1 MVSSDKSA
9 DRNVSSDK
17 LHQRLSSQSDITV
30 SQKTCDDKIDSSN
43 PERAGRIPS
52 VASEKEVQDS
62 DATPDA
68 LQSDQEGSACT
79 SPLQRS
85 LQSPNTDQRPLQSR
99 KSEQRSTCSLTEKPL
114 QNHSS
119 IPRALHCGQDSPSIA
134 REKVSKDGY
143 NWRKYGQKNVKGNE
157 YIRSYYKCTHPNCPA
172 KKQLERSNNGQIID
186 TFCIGQHNHP
196 QVNSLRPV
204 EEKSNKP
211 SLAEMKEKTSIEHGC
226 VPQQIK
232 SLETH
237 PVSTVSTM
245 NQVKAAPLQSI
256 RTSDVVLANEDP
268 EPKRLK
274 IKNINADAPVIEKS
288 VGESRFVVQ
297 TSSEVDFINDGYRWR
312 KYGQKLVKGNPNPRS
327 YYRCS
332 SPGCPVKKHVERASH
347 DQKIVITTY
356 EGHHDH
362 ESPSGRTVIH
372 NGAADT
378 STAIINSDSGTKSR
392 ENSVCVHPAKQQSQE
407 QPNPNAE
414 QIAKPKTCDM
424 DESQEIDTQ
433 VSESEKEQ
441 NGNMGVG
448 NDSGSEPPC
457 RLNKQQKD
465 EQVRTISEEGKLNK
479 QSEADAEP
487 VQN

>member
-43 PERAGRIPS
+43 PERARRIPS
-52 VASEKEVQDS
+52 VASEKEVLDS

-85 LQSPNTDQRPLQSR
+85 LQSPNTDQHPLQSR
-99 KSEQRSTCSLTEKPL
+99 KSEQRSTCSLNEKPL
-114 QNHSS
+114 QNRSS

-211 SLAEMKEKTSIEHGC
+211 SLADMKDKTSIEHGC

-256 RTSDVVLANEDP
+256 RTRDVVLANEDP

-274 IKNINADAPVIEKS
+274 QNNINADAPVVEKS

-378 STAIINSDSGTKSR
+378 STAIINSDSGTKSG

-407 QPNPNAE
+407 QPNPNGE

-424 DESQEIDTQ
+424 DESQGIDTQ

-465 EQVRTISEEGKLNK
+465 EEVRTISEEGKLNK
-479 QSEADAEP
+479 QSEVDAEP
-487 VQN
+487 VQS